1 MKPLRS
7 QVIGSIGLL
16 VIVGVATGGCPKRPA
31 VQVPPPPA
39 VAATPGAGGDAGGGV
54 GTTSGG
60 PGAGVAGTQPGSAGA
75 AQPGAGGA
83 GAGTG
88 SQSAVSPGA
97 AGGQGSETAAL
108 PGGGAT
114 GTTLP
119 ALPSPSE
126 FVETT
131 ALKDI
136 HFDFDKSDIRSPDQA
151 ILDQNVAWLKTNA
164 NAKVLIEG
172 HCDERGTSEYN
183 LALGERRASATREY
197 LTSAG
202 VSAGRITT
210 VTYGKERPQCAE
222 HSEEC
227 WAQNRR
233 AHFLVKP

>member
-1 MKPLRS
+1 M
-7 QVIGSIGLL
+7 
-16 VIVGVATGGCPKRPA
+16 
-31 VQVPPPPA
+31 
-39 VAATPGAGGDAGGGV
+39 AATPGAGGGAGGGV
-54 GTTSGG
+54 GTTPGG

-83 GAGTG
+83 GVGTG
-88 SQSAVSPGA
+88 TQPGGAGSPSAVSPGA
-97 AGGQGSETAAL
+97 AAGQGSETAAL

-114 GTTLP
+114 GTTIP

-202 VSAGRITT
+202 VPAGQITT

-222 HSEEC
+222 HTERAEAC